1 MENFVKI
8 AEGLDVGPA
17 LAEIAR
23 VPDQWIHVNADPLRF
38 IMLLTGVVERRLEAE
53 LPETWRLIDTVLAML
68 AADPGHRGRLSSA
81 RIGLI
86 PPGAS
91 MPAHHD
97 GIDGVDWR
105 RYQLALQS
113 EPGVALV
120 VGGEAKR
127 LLPGEAWQFHAGR
140 VHSVTNGSGSDRITI
155 LFDTKV

>member
-23 VPDQWIHVNADPLRF
+23 APDQWIHVNADPLRF
-38 IMLLTGVVERRLEAE
+38 IMLVAGAFERQLEAE
-53 LPETWRLIDTVLAML
+53 MPETWRLIDTVLAML
-68 AADPGHRGRLSSA
+68 AADPGHRGRLRSA

-86 PPGAS
+86 PPGAG

-97 GIDGVDWR
+97 GIDGVNWR

-113 EPGVALV
+113 EPGVAII
-120 VGGEAKR
+120 VGGEARR
-127 LLPGEAWQFHAGR
+127 LLPGEAWQIDASR
-140 VHSVTNGSGSDRITI
+140 VHSVTNASDADRITI
-155 LFDTKV
+155 LFDTTV

>member
-23 VPDQWIHVNADPLRF
+23 ASDQWTEVNADPPRF
-38 IMLLTGVVERRLEAE
+38 IMLLADVFERRLEAE
-53 LPETWRLIDTVLAML
+53 LPETWRLLDTVLAML
-68 AADPGHRGRLSSA
+68 AADPGHRGRLTSA

-86 PPGAS
+86 PPGAG

-113 EPGVALV
+113 EPGVALI
-120 VGGEAKR
+120 VGGEARR
-127 LLPGEAWQFHAGR
+127 LLPGEAWQFDAGR
-140 VHSVTNGSGSDRITI
+140 VHSVTNASASDRITI
-155 LFDTKV
+155 LFDTRA